1 MSTPSLVAASTV
13 AGLHDWFS
21 WVVILANALAGSW
34 ALAAHRRPA
43 LRFRALWIVT
53 AVAQGTV
60 FVQAGLGSWLM
71 AREDRAAGDLHALYG
86 FSALVAVGIAYSY
99 RQQMR
104 SRLHVLYGC
113 TGLFLMGLGIRAV
126 ILDSLP

>member
-1 MSTPSLVAASTV
+1 MTPVGSVTASVV
-13 AGLHDWFS
+13 AGVHDWFS
-21 WVVILANALAGSW
+21 WAVIFSNALAGLW

-43 LRFRALWIVT
+43 LRSLALWAT
-53 AVAQGTV
+53 TVAAQVTV

-71 AREDRAAGDLHALYG
+71 VAEDRPAPDLHALYG

-99 RQQMR
+99 RQHLR
-104 SRLHVLYGC
+104 SHLYLLYGC

-126 ILDSLP
+126 ILDSVA